1 MKKVAFGE
9 IEIELGK
16 ILDQYA
22 NDVKGAVAAAVRKTG
37 NLAKNKLKETSP
49 KRTGEYAKGWTASEY
64 LVNQFG
70 AYIKVHNKDKY
81 TLTHL
86 LEYGHANRNGGYT
99 PPSSHIGIV
108 RKEINDCIEKITKG
122 LIQDI

>member
-64 LVNQFG
+64 QVDQFG
-70 AYIKVHNKDKY
+70 ASIKVHNKTRY
-81 TLTHL
+81 MLTHL
-86 LEYGHANRNGGYT
+86 LEKGHANRNGGRT
-99 PPSSHIGIV
+99 PARVHIAPV
-108 RKEINDCIEKITKG
+108 EEETSRNLEKITKG

>member
-22 NDVKGAVAAAVRKTG
+22 NDVKDAVAVAVRKTG
-37 NLAKNKLKETSP
+37 NLARNKLKETSP

-64 LVNQFG
+64 LVDQFG
-70 AYIKVHNKDKY
+70 ASIKVHNKTRY
-81 TLTHL
+81 MLTHL
-86 LEYGHANRNGGYT
+86 LEKGHANRNGGRT
-99 PPSSHIGIV
+99 PARVHIAPV
-108 RKEINDCIEKITKG
+108 EEEASRNLEKITKG

>member
-22 NDVKGAVAAAVRKTG
+22 NDVKGAVAAAVKKTG
-37 NLAKNKLKETSP
+37 NLARNKLKETSP

-64 LVNQFG
+64 QVDQFG
-70 AYIKVHNKDKY
+70 ASIKVHNKTRY
-81 TLTHL
+81 MLTHL
-86 LEYGHANRNGGYT
+86 LEKGHANRNGGRT
-99 PPSSHIGIV
+99 PARVHIAPV
-108 RKEINDCIEKITKG
+108 EEETSRNLEKITKG